1 MHYLSSHSNDIWE
14 AKVQYYDDNF
24 IFITKHMENELG
36 AIKVFKFTGFTCSAQ
51 QGSAVDKVLH

>member
-1 MHYLSSHSNDIWE
+1 
-14 AKVQYYDDNF
+14 
-24 IFITKHMENELG
+24 MENELG